1 MARKYSL
8 KDNPIFQGLQ
18 APEPPPEPSLAP
30 EALEVPT
37 KAAAAEVSPQFG
49 GQNLTPKNRPS
60 KFDPLNAKSDESY
73 ESALEPAPEA
83 PPDPKVEAAAE
94 AEAPPP
100 YPARAEAFDLRDNID
115 RFLFFGFYNG
125 VADVLLPTLEPSSQ
139 VLYSRLFRLSY
150 GFNRNYCTVSQP
162 LLMEKT
168 GLSRNTVRTSLQ
180 SLSKDGWVRIVES
193 GNHISTTYRIV
204 LPREQDGNDDFR
216 ISKSDPQNLTLKN
229 RASETNPLGG
239 QNSEVQNLTPKN
251 KISNKH
257 DDFNDLESR
266 VSNFEGQKSTPLL
279 SLTNRSLTLSERES
293 DGHLLTPEDSK
304 TFGQELVGKFYTRLG
319 QRASKTKREQSV
331 QECLSLFDD
340 GFTPEEVDY
349 AIDWLIEY
357 HPETGAF
364 NRVLHFIDQ
373 AIKER
378 EATLQAAAEKERLR
392 AEAEHQTH
400 VAMQQV
406 AEREQVEA
414 VLDTLSASVRK
425 KLEQQAA
432 RLVQE
437 EHGNVAYGRET
448 LIRLKVEELVRDQH
462 FEL

>member
-1 MARKYSL
+1 
-8 KDNPIFQGLQ
+8 
-18 APEPPPEPSLAP
+18 
-30 EALEVPT
+30 
-37 KAAAAEVSPQFG
+37 
-49 GQNLTPKNRPS
+49 
-60 KFDPLNAKSDESY
+60 
-73 ESALEPAPEA
+73 
-83 PPDPKVEAAAE
+83 
-94 AEAPPP
+94 
-100 YPARAEAFDLRDNID
+100 
-115 RFLFFGFYNG
+115 
-125 VADVLLPTLEPSSQ
+125 
-139 VLYSRLFRLSY
+139 
-150 GFNRNYCTVSQP
+150 
-162 LLMEKT
+162 
-168 GLSRNTVRTSLQ
+168 
-180 SLSKDGWVRIVES
+180 
-193 GNHISTTYRIV
+193 
-204 LPREQDGNDDFR
+204 
-216 ISKSDPQNLTLKN
+216 
-229 RASETNPLGG
+229 
-239 QNSEVQNLTPKN
+239 
-251 KISNKH
+251 
-257 DDFNDLESR
+257 
-266 VSNFEGQKSTPLL
+266 
-279 SLTNRSLTLSERES
+279 
-293 DGHLLTPEDSK
+293 LTPEDLK

-448 LIRLKVEELVRDQH
+448 LIRLKVEELVCDQH